1 MEIKTKD
8 MDNNNPLRILLD
20 ASFQGVKRLFVLAFD
35 NTENGAKNVARNSHQ
50 NFFPRSKYNQS
61 PNYNVLI
68 DGRIFYNWQLIQK
81 T

>member
-35 NTENGAKNVARNSHQ
+35 NTENGAKNFARNSHQ
-50 NFFPRSKYNQS
+50 NFFPQE
-61 PNYNVLI
+61 
-68 DGRIFYNWQLIQK
+68 
-81 T
+81 